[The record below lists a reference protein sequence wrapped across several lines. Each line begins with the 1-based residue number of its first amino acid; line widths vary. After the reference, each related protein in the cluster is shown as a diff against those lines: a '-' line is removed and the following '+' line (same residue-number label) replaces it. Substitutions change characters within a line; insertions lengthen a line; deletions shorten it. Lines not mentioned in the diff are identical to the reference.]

1 MMFHTRDDG
10 MLMVDDVELSDE
22 VYQDFI
28 HVTITPSIREYLWEQ
43 TQRIEQL
50 PCMFDVSR
58 EAGMAMLHMSARLV
72 CESYISDLTPE
83 DRLQRHADTVVRLG
97 NEAKKLKKSK
107 EWRDIIAQSLLAS
120 LGGFAGPPTKDIE
133 AFVEAVNGVKFNV
146 LEAIERNEEEYEIE
160 REWFPLENI
169 GV

>member
-1 MMFHTRDDG
+1 MLFHTRDDG

-58 EAGMAMLHMSARLV
+58 EAGMAMLHLVARQV

-83 DRLQRHADTVVRLG
+83 DRLQRHAETVVRLK
-97 NEAKKLKKSK
+97 NEAKEFKKRK
-107 EWRDIIAQSLLAS
+107 EWRDIIAQSLFAS
-120 LGGFAGPPTKDIE
+120 LSGFAGPPVKDIE
-133 AFVEAVNGVKFNV
+133 AFVEAIEGVKFNA
-146 LEAIERNEEEYEIE
+146 LEAIERNDEELEIE
-160 REWFPLENI
+160 REWFPLEN
-169 GV
+169 VAV